1 MSMKSILCA
10 LLAVGLSVSA
20 AYAEPSVK
28 RSGSSITVNE
38 SLTDDGISQ
47 VKELAGQIKTPTFKL
62 QNIKDADLVKFC
74 QAFPN
79 VASLYI
85 KAKEGELASIAPV
98 AGLKNLTSF
107 EMEAESVKDLSP
119 LAGLTKLTE
128 LDVTCPNMGPDLK
141 WMSGM
146 TSLTKVAIFGGS
158 FLTSLEGF
166 PALQGNPRISIG
178 GAAIADLSPIQNLP
192 SSRFE
197 LLECT
202 IQDLSPL
209 AKMPKLTDLSLYGS
223 SVKDFSP
230 LANCAK
236 LKSLT
241 YYAVK
246 DADFSTL
253 KALKQVTELKGGLT
267 DLDNISFV
275 SELPALRTFEVFA
288 EYVTDYSPLGSSTV
302 EKLQIW
308 SMNAPCDLSGVGKA
322 KTLKELKLWSVDD
335 ATNSAALAGL
345 TELEKFTITSNYNEN
360 SGQPFDMASAKGWGK
375 LKEMSITDAKV
386 INTKDNMGALTSLQ
400 RLTLNEV
407 NKEGE
412 PFSLAGLTKLA
423 NLESVSINKSQVT
436 DFEGLSG
443 CTGLVYIEMKNTK
456 GVTSLAPL
464 KALPNLKRIV
474 VSKGAFPDSELSG
487 FAETVKIE
495 QR

>member
-1 MSMKSILCA
+1 MSMKTILCA
-10 LLAVGLSVSA
+10 MLAVGLSVSS

-28 RSGSSITVNE
+28 RSGSSITVKE
-38 SLTDDGISQ
+38 ALTDDGISQ
-47 VKELAGQIKTPTFKL
+47 AKEFAGKIKTPTFKL
-62 QNIKDADLVKFC
+62 VNIKDADLVKFC
-74 QAFPN
+74 QAFPDATKISIEGN
-79 VASLYI
+79 
-85 KAKEGELASIAPV
+85 KEGLTSIAPV

-107 EMEAESVKDLSP
+107 ELEAESVKDLSP
-119 LAGLTKLTE
+119 LAGLTKL
-128 LDVTCPNMGPDLK
+128 DDIDITCTNMGPDLK
-141 WMSGM
+141 WMSG
-146 TSLTKVAIFGGS
+146 LTALKRVKIFGGS
-158 FLTSLEGF
+158 ALTSFEGF
-166 PALQGNPRISIG
+166 PALQGNPRISLG

-209 AKMPKLTDLSLYGS
+209 AKMPNLTDLSLYGS

-253 KALKQVTELKGGLT
+253 QVTELKGGLT

-288 EYVTDYSPLGSSTV
+288 EYVTDYSPLGSSKV

-345 TELEKFTITSNYNEN
+345 TELEKFTITSNYNKN

-375 LKEMSITDAKV
+375 LKEMSITNAKV

>member
-47 VKELAGQIKTPTFKL
+47 AKEFAGKIKTPTFKL
-62 QNIKDADLVKFC
+62 VNIKDADLVKFC
-74 QAFPN
+74 QAFPD
-79 VASLYI
+79 ATKISI
-85 KAKEGELASIAPV
+85 EGNEGGLTSIAPV

-107 EMEAESVKDLSP
+107 EMEADSVADLSP
-119 LAGLTKLTE
+119 LANLKLTKL
-128 LDVTCPNMGPDLK
+128 DISGNRIGPDLK

-146 TSLTKVAIFGGS
+146 TTLKEVYIFAGS
-158 FLTSLEGF
+158 ALTSLEGF
-166 PALQGNPRISIG
+166 PVLQGNPRISIG
-178 GAAIADLSPIQNLP
+178 GATIADLSPIQNLP
-192 SSRFE
+192 SSS
-197 LLECT
+197 LTLKDCT
-202 IQDLSPL
+202 LQDLSPL
-209 AKMPKLTDLSLYGS
+209 AKMLNLTELSLYGS
-223 SVKDFSP
+223 TVKDFSP

-288 EYVTDYSPLGSSTV
+288 EYVTDYSPLGSSKV

-308 SMNAPCDLSGVGKA
+308 SMNVPCDLSSVAKA
-322 KTLKELKLWSVDD
+322 KTLKELKLWSVDP

-345 TELEKFTITSNYNEN
+345 TELEKFTITTNYNKD
-360 SGQPFDMASAKGWGK
+360 SGEPFDMASAKGWGK
-375 LKEMSITDAKV
+375 LKEMNIT
-386 INTKDNMGALTSLQ
+386 NTKIVNSKDSMGFLTSLQ
-400 RLTLNEV
+400 RLIFNEV

-412 PFSLAGLTKLA
+412 PFSLAGLGKLTKLEA
-423 NLESVSINKSQVT
+423 ITINKSQVT
-436 DFEGLSG
+436 DFEALSG
-443 CTGLVYIEMKNTK
+443 CTGLITLEMKNTK

-464 KALPNLKRIV
+464 KALPNLKRIIV
-474 VSKGAFPDSELSG
+474 TKGAFPDSELSG

>member
-1 MSMKSILCA
+1 MSMKTILCA
-10 LLAVGLSVSA
+10 MLAVGLSVSA

-28 RSGSSITVNE
+28 RSGSSITVKE
-38 SLTDDGISQ
+38 ALTDDGISQ
-47 VKELAGQIKTPTFKL
+47 AKEFAGKIKTPTFKL
-62 QNIKDADLVKFC
+62 VNIKDADLVKFC
-74 QAFPN
+74 QAFPD
-79 VASLYI
+79 ATKISI
-85 KAKEGELASIAPV
+85 EGNEGGLTSIAPV

-107 EMEAESVKDLSP
+107 EMEADSVADLSP
-119 LAGLTKLTE
+119 LANLKLTKL
-128 LDVTCPNMGPDLK
+128 DVTGNSVGPDLK

-146 TSLTKVAIFGGS
+146 TTLKEVSIFAGS
-158 FLTSLEGF
+158 ALTSLEGF
-166 PALQGNPRISIG
+166 PVLVGNPRVSIG
-178 GAAIADLSPIQNLP
+178 GASIADLSPIQNLP

-197 LLECT
+197 LRECT
-202 IQDLSPL
+202 LQDLSPL
-209 AKMPKLTDLSLYGS
+209 AKMPNLTELSLYS
-223 SVKDFSP
+223 STVKDFSP

-236 LKSLT
+236 LKKLS

-246 DADFSTL
+246 GADFSTL
-253 KALKQVTELKGGLT
+253 KALKQVVELQGGLT
-267 DLDNISFV
+267 ELDNISFV

-288 EYVTDYSPLGSSTV
+288 EYVTDYSPLGSSKV

-322 KTLKELKLWSVDD
+322 KTLKDLKLWSVDN

-345 TELEKFTITSNYNEN
+345 TELEKFQITTSYNED

-375 LKEMSITDAKV
+375 LKEMNITDTKI
-386 INTKDNMGALTSLQ
+386 INSKDNMGFLTSLE
-400 RLTLNEV
+400 RLRFSEV

-412 PFSLAGLTKLA
+412 PFSLAGLAKLT

-443 CTGLVYIEMKNTK
+443 CTGLVYLEMKDTK